1 MTQIKERKLAF
12 YLAGI
17 LLVVGA
23 ISYAAFPEKAPEEPI
38 RIMFTSV
45 SGNVLFDHQ
54 THGAETGYGLSCVDC
69 HHHPE
74 EEGEEDFRAC
84 GDCHQIPQEDASTP
98 EACLDCHDESDVEDT
113 EMIKSADAFHSQCRG
128 CHEDFG
134 AGPGNGPEACSSCH
148 VL

>member
-1 MTQIKERKLAF
+1 MTPIKERKLAF

-23 ISYAAFPEKAPEEPI
+23 ISYAAFPAKAPEQPI
-38 RIMFTSV
+38 RIMFKSV

-54 THGAETGYGLSCVDC
+54 THGADTGFGISCEDC
-69 HHHPE
+69 HHHPG
-74 EEGEEDFRAC
+74 EGEEDYRAC
-84 GDCHQIPQEDASTP
+84 GDCHQILQEDAPTP
-98 EACLDCHDESDVEDT
+98 QACLDCHDETEVEDT
-113 EMIKSADAFHSQCRG
+113 EITNGTDALHLQCMG

-134 AGPGNGPEACSSCH
+134 EGPGEGPEECSSCH